1 MQKTFLFPVEIGMGF
16 EEEFKIARII
26 PGVHRIMTPEDGA
39 LCQAGI
45 GIPMLGP
52 DQGRQIMRR

>member
-1 MQKTFLFPVEIGMGF
+1 MKKTFSFPLDIGMGF

-26 PGVHRIMTPEDGA
+26 QGARSIVSREDGA
-39 LCQAGI
+39 MCQAGI
-45 GIPMLGP
+45 GIPMLGL